1 MSIQKE
7 KYLLNFPVNEHF
19 DFFPDSSN
27 VNHAGQQ
34 QQDES
39 IWGRCIWNT
48 YFLGF
53 EEWCCFVLK
62 KKKKK
67 RCCFVLLL
75 SDCLLVSCLFVS
87 EIKRQS

>member
-62 KKKKK
+62 KKKKNGV
-67 RCCFVLLL
+67 VLFYFFRIVYW
-75 SDCLLVSCLFVS
+75 SLVYL
-87 EIKRQS
+87 